1 MEIFAKITP
10 TFGSPFILNF
20 SPMCNTQSAVTMAI
34 LFIQQLS
41 VASVEVWVGNASLL
55 VEK

>member
-1 MEIFAKITP
+1 MEVFARITP
-10 TFGSPFILNF
+10 TFGETFILEF
-20 SPMCNTQSAVTMAI
+20 SPMCNTQAAVTMAI
-34 LFIQQLS
+34 LFIEQLS